1 MNSIMLAKLLLIL
14 NPDELVRIY
23 MARNHKS
30 EGYRY
35 LTTMAAYDILEDDN
49 NEYLLDSDIRVTN
62 ISIAYDCDYG
72 CKVLEIIVKEITNE
86 SE

>member
-1 MNSIMLAKLLLIL
+1 MLIL
-14 NPDELVRIY
+14 LPDELVRIY
-23 MARNHKS
+23 MERNHKS

-35 LTTMAAYDILEDDN
+35 LTTKPAYDILEDEED
-49 NEYLLDSDIRVTN
+49 EYLLDSDIRVTN

-72 CKVLEIIVKEITNE
+72 FVLEIIVKEIPNE

>member
-23 MARNHKS
+23 MERNHKS

-35 LTTMAAYDILEDDN
+35 LTT
-49 NEYLLDSDIRVTN
+49 RT
-62 ISIAYDCDYG
+62 AYDCDYG
-72 CKVLEIIVKEITNE
+72 CKVLEILVKEIPNE